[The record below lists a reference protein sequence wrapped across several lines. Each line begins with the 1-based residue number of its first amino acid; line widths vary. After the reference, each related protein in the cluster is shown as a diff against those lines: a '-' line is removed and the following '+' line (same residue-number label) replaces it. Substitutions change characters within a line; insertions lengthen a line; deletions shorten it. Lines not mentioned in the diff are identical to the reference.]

1 MTFSDYYEKTYTIM
15 RRLMNAI
22 MLSCRKAT
30 ELVEKRMLC
39 RLDKMEGIQL
49 KMHLSMCRDC
59 SNYAKQTGLIDRL
72 LNRMP
77 TSLPSSTETIL
88 LEERIMKKIEKE

>member
-1 MTFSDYYEKTYTIM
+1 MKRLILFM
-15 RRLMNAI
+15 RRYLNTL

-30 ELVEKRMLC
+30 ELVEKRRIC
-39 RLDKMEGIQL
+39 RLDKLKGLQL
-49 KMHLSMCRDC
+49 KMHLSVCPDC

-77 TSLPSSTETIL
+77 TSLPSYTETFL
-88 LEERIMKKIEKE
+88 LEERIMKKIGKD